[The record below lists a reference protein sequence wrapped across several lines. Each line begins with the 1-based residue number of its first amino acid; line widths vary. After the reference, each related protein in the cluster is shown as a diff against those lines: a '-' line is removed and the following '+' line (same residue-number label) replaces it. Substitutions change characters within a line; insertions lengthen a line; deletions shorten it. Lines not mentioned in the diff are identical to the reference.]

1 MSNKLFLVYIRRHNN
16 SQYIPIRLKHFFRL
30 FRVNQPSTPP
40 RMLNYVSSN
49 DLGKAVLNGNCLV
62 VSAESG
68 ELNHMKMNS
77 IPPAYSPSKHSR
89 EGSIEGE
96 DLVYASVQGMSQGK
110 CGVGVEIYEV

>member
-1 MSNKLFLVYIRRHNN
+1 
-16 SQYIPIRLKHFFRL
+16 
-30 FRVNQPSTPP
+30 
-40 RMLNYVSSN
+40 MLNSVSSN
-49 DLGKAVLNGNCLV
+49 DLGKAVLNGNCLAGN
-62 VSAESG
+62 AENG
-68 ELNHMKMNS
+68 ELNNING

>member
-1 MSNKLFLVYIRRHNN
+1 MSNKLFLVYIIRHNN
-16 SQYIPIRLKHFFRL
+16 RIVASPLIVHFFRL

-40 RMLNYVSSN
+40 RMLNSVSSN

-68 ELNHMKMNS
+68 ELNGMKMNS

-110 CGVGVEIYEV
+110 CGVGAEIYVV